1 MAEWSRRGS
10 DEDRGMKDV
19 MWGLGEPV
27 RCGSDDPTPLMA
39 ECGYSFL
46 RTVSFDEL
54 ALQYTGTYARER
66 VFRFQA
72 IALASPSEELALW

>member
-1 MAEWSRRGS
+1 
-10 DEDRGMKDV
+10 MKDIIEE
-19 MWGLGEPV
+19 LGEPMQF
-27 RCGSDDPTPLMA
+27 GIDDPTPLMA
-39 ECGYSFL
+39 ECGYRFL